1 MATRTVKGELSRD
14 NLLAAAGRVF
24 RRKGYS
30 ASTVRDIATEA
41 GVALG
46 GLYRHFPSKDEFVA
60 KVLAD
65 GMSEISSEVSA
76 AIEKLPSD
84 TCFRDRVCAGMKAQI
99 HAMRRHGESY
109 DEAIRY
115 QRASTAPASVWKAY
129 REEVDKYRLFW
140 KHVLESG
147 QRDGFVRQ
155 DASSTILAFYLL
167 GAVTWV
173 IQWQN
178 PGRRSVERI
187 ADDFA
192 TFFLEGV
199 APRNKLP
206 GRKPP
211 RTPVQRP

>member
-14 NLLAAAGRVF
+14 HLIAAAGRVF

-46 GLYRHFPSKDEFVA
+46 GLYRHFSSKDEFVA

-65 GMSEISSEVSA
+65 GMREICSAVRA
-76 AIEKLPSD
+76 AIEKMPRD
-84 TCFRDRVCAGMKAQI
+84 AAFRDRVFAGMKAQI

-109 DEAIRY
+109 DEAVRY
-115 QRASTAPASVWKAY
+115 QRSSSAPASVWKAY
-129 REEVDKYRLFW
+129 REEVDNYRLFW
-140 KHVLESG
+140 KQVLESG

-155 DASSTILAFYLL
+155 DASSTILVFYLL

-178 PGRRSVERI
+178 PSRRSVERI

-192 TFFLEGV
+192 TFLLEGI
-199 APRNKLP
+199 APQK
-206 GRKPP
+206 
-211 RTPVQRP
+211 